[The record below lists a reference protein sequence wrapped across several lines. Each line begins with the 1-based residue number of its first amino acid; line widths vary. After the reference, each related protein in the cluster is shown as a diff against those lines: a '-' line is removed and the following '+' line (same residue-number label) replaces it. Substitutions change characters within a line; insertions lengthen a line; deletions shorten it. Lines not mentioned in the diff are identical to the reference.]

1 MKHPPHTKNVSLS
14 TRAWCTHMYLYITLN
29 IHCGCGGL
37 QWEQVAGFLL
47 RAIVCPPCFLH
58 SKYIF
63 TKRAQFAPLLC
74 LAAACVVAALDSSF
88 AGWQVNNAAL
98 HLCPLRVFCR
108 LFLLLSARRINAFEP
123 PLLSFF
129 SSFAV
134 YLLPLFFSTFSM

>member
-1 MKHPPHTKNVSLS
+1 
-14 TRAWCTHMYLYITLN
+14 MYLYITLN
-29 IHCGCGGL
+29 IQCGCGGL

-58 SKYIF
+58 FKYIF

-123 PLLSFF
+123 PLPSSPFF
-129 SSFAV
+129 HHLLFTYFHCSSRHF
-134 YLLPLFFSTFSM
+134 LCNLPLPAAPARSS